1 MIMKTMKWMIGVM
14 LVLFA
19 LSVTAQ
25 QATSAEQDMNSTQN
39 DAEVNDA
46 ADSNDEPGTGDTPG
60 ATEAASAANNSEADS
75 ATNVSNAPA
84 VPQTTSSSSG
94 SPAVLSGQNGEE
106 RDGTNTVQRAS
117 MNMVGSPAGNL
128 NLSDV
133 QAVDADTELA
143 DRQDR
148 AQEKDASAQ
157 IRSQGGAPESNKIND
172 NNRKENNALS
182 DQNLSPEEK
191 KDQPAT
197 EENKKQ
203 DKRKRKKDKG

>member
-128 NLSDV
+128 NLSDG